1 MNLYLLL
8 NLLFILDQTGS
19 KGLIIPVPVPVYIP
33 MPMHMYV
40 MPYPVPVPF
49 PIPLPIPIFIPTTK
63 NTTQEIM
70 KDIKVTLNLKMC
82 HNKFILMFH
91 LKKIREETPD
101 DPFEA
106 DLLLMAG
113 MVADD
118 QKNEN
123 GLSSDSENYV
133 SNNGNKIVSFEK
145 LISV

>member
-1 MNLYLLL
+1 
-8 NLLFILDQTGS
+8 
-19 KGLIIPVPVPVYIP
+19 

-63 NTTQEIM
+63 NTTKEIM
-70 KDIKVTLNLKMC
+70 KDIKVTLNLIIC
-82 HNKFILMFH
+82 YNNYILMFY

-133 SNNGNKIVSFEK
+133 SNNGNKMFA
-145 LISV
+145 L